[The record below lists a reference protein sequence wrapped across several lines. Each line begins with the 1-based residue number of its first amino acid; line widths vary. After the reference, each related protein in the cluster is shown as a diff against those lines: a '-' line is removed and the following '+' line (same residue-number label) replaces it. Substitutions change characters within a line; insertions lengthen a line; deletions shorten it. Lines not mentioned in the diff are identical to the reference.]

1 MTTTVSILHYFPVK
15 GLSAQ
20 TLESATLTPG
30 EGLPQDRRFAITHGA
45 TTFDVLAPAWR
56 PKNNFLALMRDERLA
71 TLDARYDAA
80 NCTLV
85 LMRAGKA
92 VARGRID
99 TPTGR
104 LLIEQF
110 LAAYMKGAAVPPP
123 YKVIE
128 ATGHMFSDI
137 AEKAVSLINL
147 ASVKDL
153 ERVVQA
159 PVDPRRFRGNLLLS
173 GLAPWAER
181 QWVGKRLRVGD
192 VVLEVFKDIRRCAAT
207 EVNPV
212 TGERDM
218 AVVKSLMNGYGHV
231 DCGVYARVIEG
242 GTVNPGDTVDV
253 IGGYRSAANF
263 LGATAW

>member
-15 GLSAQ
+15 GLSPQ
-20 TLESATLTPG
+20 TLESVTLTPG
-30 EGLPQDRRFAITHGA
+30 EGVPQDRRFAISHGA
-45 TTFDVLAPAWR
+45 TTFDALAPAWR
-56 PKNNFLALMRDERLA
+56 PKSNFLALMRDERLA
-71 TLDARYDAA
+71 TLDARYDATS
-80 NCTLV
+80 CTLV
-85 LMRAGKA
+85 LLRGGKP

-110 LAAYMKGAAVPPP
+110 LAAYMKDAAVPPP
-123 YKVIE
+123 YKIIE
-128 ATGHMFSDI
+128 APGHMFSDI

-173 GLAPWAER
+173 GLAPWAEK
-181 QWVGKRLRVGD
+181 QWVGKRLRVGATL
-192 VVLEVFKDIRRCAAT
+192 LEVFKDIRRCAAT

-218 AVVKSLMNGYGHV
+218 ALLKALMNGYGHV

-242 GTVNPGDTVDV
+242 GTVKPGDALELVE
-253 IGGYRSAANF
+253 S
-263 LGATAW
+263 

>member
-1 MTTTVSILHYFPVK
+1 MMTTVSILHYFPVK

-20 TLESATLTPG
+20 TLEAVTLTPG
-30 EGLPQDRRFAITHGA
+30 HGMPQDRRFAITHGA
-45 TTFDVLAPAWR
+45 TTFDVVNPAWR
-56 PKNNFLALMRDERLA
+56 PKSNFLALMRDERLA

-85 LMRAGKA
+85 LLRNGRQ
-92 VARGRID
+92 VAKGRID

-110 LAAYMKGAAVPPP
+110 LAAYMKDAAVPPP

-128 ATGHMFSDI
+128 APGHMFGDI
-137 AEKAVSLINL
+137 EEKAVSLINL
-147 ASVKDL
+147 ASCKDL
-153 ERVVQA
+153 ERVTQA

-173 GLAPWAER
+173 DLAPWAEA

-192 VVLEVFKDIRRCAAT
+192 ALLEVFKNIRRCAAT

-218 AVVKSLMNGYGHV
+218 PVLKSLMNGYGHV
-231 DCGVYARVIEG
+231 NCGVYARVIEG
-242 GTVNPGDTVDV
+242 GTVRPGDTVTVLD
-253 IGGYRSAANF
+253 A
-263 LGATAW
+263 